1 MLFYIVNIIVSVSIW
16 LLLFALAIR
25 KEIKYIQE
33 LSYSITQIGLG
44 ELNLEVPVKRND
56 ELGILA
62 HGLNQ
67 MRITI
72 IQKEEKERTMKLS
85 QEKLVLGMAH
95 DLRTPLT
102 GLMTFLEIAKKQT
115 SLIECN
121 NYIDKAYV
129 KTTQIRDL
137 SNQLFEFFLITSEQ
151 PIKLEEPENVEYS
164 LGEYLS
170 ELCGLLQLDNF
181 SFAIDGLYWEQVQI
195 QICTD
200 YMGRIINN
208 IISNIK
214 KYADQMAPIQKNT
227 EYETK

>member
-1 MLFYIVNIIVSVSIW
+1 
-16 LLLFALAIR
+16 
-25 KEIKYIQE
+25 
-33 LSYSITQIGLG
+33 
-44 ELNLEVPVKRND
+44 
-56 ELGILA
+56 
-62 HGLNQ
+62 
-67 MRITI
+67 
-72 IQKEEKERTMKLS
+72 MKLS

-214 KYADQMAPIQKNT
+214 KYADQMAPIQLYT
-227 EYETK
+227 EYDTKYAAITIQNKPLKPNQYVQGTGIGVNNIRTMMSQMNGICNVSIKPHCYSITLRFPIVTIENNT